1 MYDSQNK
8 IWEKLMEQRLKKETF
23 GAGKS
28 VWFYVR
34 AKLIVNY
41 FPIEITNGEV
51 PEEERFLLVFFDLE
65 KA

>member
-1 MYDSQNK
+1 
-8 IWEKLMEQRLKKETF
+8 MEQRLKKETF